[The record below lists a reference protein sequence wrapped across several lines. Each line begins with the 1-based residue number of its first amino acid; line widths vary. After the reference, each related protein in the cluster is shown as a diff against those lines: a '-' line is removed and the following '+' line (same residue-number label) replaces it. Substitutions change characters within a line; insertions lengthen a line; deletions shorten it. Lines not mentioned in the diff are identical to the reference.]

1 MEVEKLKELNKE
13 IVNSALCFLETLSDN
28 LEKLNHLK
36 ISKFE
41 LEPEKVSYFDLKT
54 SQYKLYDYKE
64 FNTVMADTY
73 FSNVV
78 ESKIY
83 SSQIYWQLKLC
94 MDIVHTNSKFGFY
107 KNIFTTYH
115 LLSWFFKSLRLSEKN
130 NQFDLNVVIN
140 NFPFPFLESDANLDD
155 NINFLVKFFNLIKEK
170 NVVDLVD
177 LNMNFKLKN
186 QKDILSLINFSFEPL
201 VFGGNMNL
209 YSVKIC
215 SQKINL
221 DLLSNPKISDDYK
234 FNYIISMSTNYI
246 TYDNCSNNIFLH

>member
-13 IVNSALCFLETLSDN
+13 IVNSALCFLEILSTN

-41 LEPEKVSYFDLKT
+41 LEPGKVSYFDLKT

-83 SSQIYWQLKLC
+83 SSQIYWSLKLC
-94 MDIVHTNSKFGFY
+94 MDIVHTNSKYGFY

-130 NQFDLNVVIN
+130 NQFDLNAVIN
-140 NFPFPFLESDANLDD
+140 NFPFPFLDSDANLDD
-155 NINFLVKFFNLIKEK
+155 NINFLVTFFNLIM
-170 NVVDLVD
+170 V
-177 LNMNFKLKN
+177 FKPKY

-201 VFGGNMNL
+201 VFGGDMKL

-215 SQKINL
+215 SQEINF
-221 DLLSNPKISDDYK
+221 DLLSSNKFSEDYK
-234 FNYIISMSTNYI
+234 FNYVISMFTNYI